1 MKSSAF
7 IAASAGI
14 ILILGLVHLLYTF
27 HGPNL
32 YPRDPNLT
40 ATMMTVS
47 PVITRET
54 TIWRVWLGL
63 NASLSLGLI
72 LFGALYGYLATLQS
86 AVLFR
91 STFLLAL
98 GLTFLLSY
106 AVVARLYFFLG
117 RCVELRWRRF
127 STFLASSSTEHMRP
141 EKSFQWSRAG

>member
-7 IAASAGI
+7 IEASAGI

-32 YPRDPNLT
+32 HPRDPNLT
-40 ATMMTVS
+40 VTMMTVS

-106 AVVARLYFFLG
+106 AVVTRLYFFSG
-117 RCVELRWRRF
+117 PLRGIAVAAVLYISGIVVNRAY
-127 STFLASSSTEHMRP
+127 AS
-141 EKSFQWSRAG
+141 